1 MLLAKAGRME
11 FTADWEKALA
21 EYQGKTAYNCLT
33 ADICNAIANMKQDL
47 SHIVQE
53 YGCKN
58 VKDFL
63 TEYRTAK
70 AESNDYQSAVAKW
83 MQQTGDETEPESDS
97 CGKG

>member
-1 MLLAKAGRME
+1 MLLAKAGSME
-11 FTADWEKALA
+11 FAADWEKALA
-21 EYQGKTAYNCLT
+21 EYQGKTAYNCLA

-53 YGCKN
+53 YGYKN

-70 AESNDYQSAVAKW
+70 VGFNDYQSAVAKW
-83 MQQTGDETEPESDS
+83 MQQTGDETESESDS